1 MEINLEE
8 FFVDWKMDWMQI
20 LMKTMQIFLA
30 QLMLEVLSKVE
41 LIKLRQGNLMMKI
54 LV

>member
-20 LMKTMQIFLA
+20 FMKTMQIFLA